1 MYVTVPWVFFLSS
14 LFQLYIHLPSG
25 QNKIVCGKLQK
36 NHSLRHEFPF
46 GFKIK
51 NKESTFPRIITVID
65 NAVNSINDEKTI
77 GRALGKFLKNL
88 ITIRETQRPIRFLSC
103 SSLYFTFSLTFTSS
117 STHHGRP
124 LLYCSTVAL
133 LTNDMHKPLP

>member
-14 LFQLYIHLPSG
+14 LFQLYISRLAGTTLSAA
-25 QNKIVCGKLQK
+25 NYKK
-36 NHSLRHEFPF
+36 SLRHEFPIVLN
-46 GFKIK
+46 KK
-51 NKESTFPRIITVID
+51 NKESTFLRFTTVID

-133 LTNDMHKPLP
+133 LTNDIHKPLP